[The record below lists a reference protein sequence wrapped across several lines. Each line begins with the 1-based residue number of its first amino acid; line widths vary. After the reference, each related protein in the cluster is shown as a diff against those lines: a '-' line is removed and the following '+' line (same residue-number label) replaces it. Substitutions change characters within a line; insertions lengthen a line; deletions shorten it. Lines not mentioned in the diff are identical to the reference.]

1 MASVKK
7 SKFVLSW
14 KQIIPLVLAGLFMIS
29 IFAVF
34 IGGERSSSQA
44 NIVVDMG
51 QGNVYRGRIA
61 ITENST
67 ALNVLSNFAYSVK
80 ISEGKINC
88 IANFCNTNTSHWVF
102 YSVEETA
109 LGPVEKE
116 VEQSIESYILTH
128 GETIVFRY
136 KFI

>member
-1 MASVKK
+1 MA
-7 SKFVLSW
+7 FRLSW

-34 IGGERSSSQA
+34 IGGERKSSQA

-51 QGNVYRGRIA
+51 QGNVYRGRIS
-61 ITENST
+61 ISENST

-80 ISEGKINC
+80 ISEGKISC
-88 IANFCNTNTSHWVF
+88 IANFCNTNSSTWVF
-102 YSVEETA
+102 YTVEETA

-116 VEQSIESYILTH
+116 VEESIENYVLSP
-128 GETIVFRY
+128 GETVVFRY
-136 KFI
+136 VFI